1 MEKMNKLQQI
11 LKDSNY
17 SLSLFDQKLIDE
29 LESKITL
36 KDGKPYVVCAIR
48 DKEIILKPEEVVRQ
62 LYAMKLLSD
71 YGYPK
76 QRIKFEHAIHF
87 GREIKSADIVVF
99 DKDRPTVEYI
109 IVEIKKPKLQ
119 DGKKSASFV
128 HQCYRRADCRLDK
141 WRTNQ
146 PLQP

>member
-17 SLSLFDQKLIDE
+17 SFALFDEKLVSE
-29 LESKITL
+29 LEDKIIE
-36 KDGKPYVVCAIR
+36 KNGKFYVLCAIR

-62 LYAMKLLSD
+62 LYAIKLLKE

-87 GREIKSADIVVF
+87 GREVKSADIVIF
-99 DKDRPTVEYI
+99 DKDRPTVE
-109 IVEIKKPKLQ
+109 
-119 DGKKSASFV
+119 
-128 HQCYRRADCRLDK
+128 
-141 WRTNQ
+141 
-146 PLQP
+146 